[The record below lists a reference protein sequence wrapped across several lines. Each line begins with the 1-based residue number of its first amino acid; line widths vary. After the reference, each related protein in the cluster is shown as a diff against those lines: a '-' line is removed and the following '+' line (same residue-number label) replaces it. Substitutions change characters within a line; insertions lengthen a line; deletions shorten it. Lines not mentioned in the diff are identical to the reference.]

1 MTTHDEEFLR
11 RAAEAKGRIVQ
22 VAPAEAR
29 QRIEAGSLL
38 LDVRSGEEYAE
49 GHIEG
54 AQHLPGEELAR
65 RVAELQPD
73 KQAPIVCYCRGG
85 NRGALAADELQR
97 LGYSNVASI
106 EGGLSAFLAE
116 PD

>member
-1 MTTHDEEFLR
+1 MPQHDEEFLR

-22 VAPAEAR
+22 LAPAEAR

-38 LDVRSGEEYAE
+38 LDVRSDEEYAE

-54 AQHLPGEELAR
+54 ARHVPGEELAR

-73 KQAPIVCYCRGG
+73 RQAPILCYCRGG

-106 EGGLSAFLAE
+106 EGGLTAFLAE